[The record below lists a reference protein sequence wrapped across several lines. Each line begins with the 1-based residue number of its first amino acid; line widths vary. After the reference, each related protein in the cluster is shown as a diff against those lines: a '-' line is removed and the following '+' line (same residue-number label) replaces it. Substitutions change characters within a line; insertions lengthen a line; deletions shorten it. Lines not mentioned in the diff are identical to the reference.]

1 MQPVSSNTTTREKSV
16 WPMFFGAFAMFLL
29 FAAAVTWLLSSTMPG
44 IYDEG
49 AARAAERYEIL
60 KKINEENDK
69 LLEGYA
75 WVDQAKGTVR
85 IPLEQAMTLTV
96 KKLSAQGEPRP
107 AYPLDPTV
115 PLGSA
120 VKPGGLA
127 APQPQAPAFNAP
139 AAVVPAPAS
148 APEAVSP
155 EVAP

>member
-29 FAAAVTWLLSSTMPG
+29 FAAAVIWLLSSTMPG
-44 IYDEG
+44 IHDEG
-49 AARAAERYEIL
+49 AARAVERYEIL

-69 LLEGYA
+69 LLDGYA
-75 WVDQAKGTVR
+75 WIDQAKGAVR
-85 IPLEQAMTLTV
+85 IPLEQAMSLTLE
-96 KKLSAQGEPRP
+96 KLSAQGEPRP

-127 APQPQAPAFNAP
+127 APQPPVPPFNA
-139 AAVVPAPAS
+139 
-148 APEAVSP
+148 